1 MQHWGWGE
9 IMAQGSTSF
18 TPILTFLRD
27 EETRGALVFFG
38 IVMIL
43 VTSKI
48 YYSIAVKDSELHDE
62 VLYADEWSI
71 TFLEESTTYSETLL
85 LSDGDDVDIEF
96 GIDSSVFSAEH
107 RIGYVQVT
115 ISYSETNQVVGG
127 DPCDSVQG
135 GMVQSDYPAQWTA
148 ENNTLTGGSSSCQD
162 ISLFLLTYP
171 NYDGQSYTRT
181 AHNQVIALDEWVD
194 EGYGIGSFDVN
205 IKLEVQQSQIPTQN
219 NDDDE
224 TVQIDVTFVAFEAN
238 AEKLS

>member
-1 MQHWGWGE
+1 ME
-9 IMAQGSTSF
+9 EESTPFNPIRAFF
-18 TPILTFLRD
+18 TD
-27 EETRGALVFFG
+27 EDSRVALIVFAV
-38 IVMIL
+38 VMVL
-43 VTSKI
+43 MMCRV
-48 YYSIAVKDSELHDE
+48 YYLIAIKESEFHDE
-62 VLYADEWSI
+62 VLYTDEWSI
-71 TFLEESTTYSETLL
+71 TFLEESTTYSETVL

-96 GIDSSVFSAEH
+96 GIDASDFSAEH

-135 GMVQSDYPAQWTA
+135 SLVQSDYPAQWTD
-148 ENNTLTGGSSSCQD
+148 ENNTLTGGSSSCED
-162 ISLFLLTYP
+162 VSLFLLTYP

-181 AHNQVIALDEWVD
+181 AHNQVIALDEWVED
-194 EGYGIGSFDVN
+194 GYGIGSFDVN

-224 TVQIDVTFVAFEAN
+224 TVQIDVTFVAFKAN